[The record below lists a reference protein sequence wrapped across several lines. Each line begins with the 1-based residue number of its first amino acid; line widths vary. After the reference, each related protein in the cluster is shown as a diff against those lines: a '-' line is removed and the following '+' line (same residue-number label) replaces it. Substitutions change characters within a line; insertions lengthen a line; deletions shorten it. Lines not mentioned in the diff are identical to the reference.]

1 MRAAS
6 RFGALAAILLTASLA
21 PAAAPAASSARLP
34 GYLLIA
40 DRGNDR
46 VLLVNQAK
54 QVLWAYPGPNGGM
67 SMPFRFDD
75 DVFFGPGYKT
85 IISNQEQQDTIQIL
99 TFPGGGSSGTTATL
113 TSGAP
118 NPAT

>member
-1 MRAAS
+1 M
-6 RFGALAAILLTASLA
+6 
-21 PAAAPAASSARLP
+21 
-34 GYLLIA
+34 IA

-54 QVLWAYPGPNGGM
+54 QVLWAYPGPNGGI

-85 IISNQEQQDTIQIL
+85 MTRPRFAS
-99 TFPGGGSSGTTATL
+99 A
-113 TSGAP
+113 
-118 NPAT
+118 PATGRLCSV